1 MLHDYRGPA
10 LARTG
15 IARAVAN
22 RSSRPASSPAI
33 RRALARGS
41 ADEVIVVD
49 IETGVERA
57 RARVPT
63 MFQSV
68 LFPAPGFGRDLYWCT
83 FSTLARLEVTAAA

>member
-1 MLHDYRGPA
+1 VL
-10 LARTG
+10 
-15 IARAVAN
+15 
-22 RSSRPASSPAI
+22 
-33 RRALARGS
+33 
-41 ADEVIVVD
+41 VVD

-83 FSTLARLEVTAAA
+83 FSTLARLEVTPAG